1 MVKLLLGPERTYPNM
16 FDAHPPFQIDG
27 NFGGAAGILEM
38 LLQSSRGR
46 LHLLPALPGAWPDG
60 DVAGLRARGG
70 LEVALLWRAGRLVTA
85 TIAFTRAAITSLRY
99 GDIETTVAAGAFA
112 ILDLSLTADGTT
124 LTQSWR

>member
-1 MVKLLLGPERTYPNM
+1 MLRLRQLQGARATAPR
-16 FDAHPPFQIDG
+16 PPRPLASCGLCQPAIT
-27 NFGGAAGILEM
+27 
-38 LLQSSRGR
+38 SRPHTCAL

-70 LEVALLWRAGRLVTA
+70 LEVALSWRAGRLVTA

-99 GDIETTVAAGAFA
+99 GDIETTVEAGAGA
-112 ILDLSLTADGTT
+112 ILDLSLAADGTS